1 MGIEKLL
8 LHSRNGKKIPENE
21 KQEMLINEE
30 EKLIYCMLN
39 VNEIHIAR
47 ESERV

>member
-1 MGIEKLL
+1 MKCY
-8 LHSRNGKKIPENE
+8 KKIPEDE

-39 VNEIHIAR
+39 VNEIHIAKEKR
-47 ESERV
+47 ASVMKIL